1 MEVPSENES
10 RIETTNNEED
20 FKMKKEAVMEIW
32 NRMIDTLA
40 RPRIK

>member
-20 FKMKKEAVMEIW
+20 FKIMVAPPK
-32 NRMIDTLA
+32 DD
-40 RPRIK
+40 